1 MPLFLP
7 NFQQN
12 LFYFIIHLYPQL
24 FKFTPSS
31 LEQCLIT
38 QKMHFLPK
46 ESQLSNYEP
55 ILPTIVV
62 IISYFP
68 LPYFYSHFIKLTQYN
83 KPLSLSY

>member
-7 NFQQN
+7 NFQEN
-12 LFYFIIHLYPQL
+12 LFYFLIHLYLQL

-46 ESQLSNYEP
+46 GSQLSNYSP
-55 ILPTIVV
+55 ISPKVV
-62 IISYFP
+62 VTISYFP
-68 LPYFYSHFIKLTQYN
+68 LPYCYSNFIKLTQYN
-83 KPLSLSY
+83 RPLSLSY